1 MNTIPS
7 TSPAMLRTYLDSVA
21 ATVPPRKPRRHRFGH
36 SGTLALVL
44 CAVAVVV
51 FAL

>member
-1 MNTIPS
+1 MNTIPF

-21 ATVPPRKPRRHRFGH
+21 ATVPARRRRHRFGH
-36 SGTLALVL
+36 AGTLALVL
-44 CAVAVVV
+44 CAVVIVV